1 MEEYQQIWN
10 EIKDRLQKMLSQAS
24 FEQNFSDVRRVVSAE
39 NGIVSILVP
48 SSYIKHNINNIYYKS
63 IDEIKKE
70 VTNKNIRLKFV
81 IEEEI
86 KSKPVNKFVPLAN
99 NDLNLNQNFESF
111 VVGDSN
117 RLAYLT
123 ALKVA
128 ENPGVVL
135 NPLYIFGGSGL
146 GKTHLMMAIG
156 NYIADKDVNYKI
168 VYVQAHDFLNDYS
181 KAVING
187 NNFQAF
193 DEKYDNIDVLLIDD
207 IQMLTNKDGTQ
218 VKFFNIFNSMD
229 NKHKQIVITSDK
241 PANKLNGFMDRLTT
255 RFQMGGIVDINQ
267 PDLQQRINILHKK
280 MEERSEEKFDDEVIE
295 YIAENFTDNVRE
307 LEGALNRVIMW
318 AKMYNKKPDLQM
330 TKDALNIFLA
340 NKKTEPSSNYD
351 NLLSVIASMYS
362 ISVADILGSSRKAN
376 IVLPRQIAMYI
387 LRTRYELTYSKI
399 GNILNGLDHSTVVNG
414 FNKIEAEI
422 KTNNQLE
429 LAIEAIMKK
438 V

>member
-1 MEEYQQIWN
+1 
-10 EIKDRLQKMLSQAS
+10 
-24 FEQNFSDVRRVVSAE
+24 
-39 NGIVSILVP
+39 
-48 SSYIKHNINNIYYKS
+48 
-63 IDEIKKE
+63 
-70 VTNKNIRLKFV
+70 
-81 IEEEI
+81 
-86 KSKPVNKFVPLAN
+86 
-99 NDLNLNQNFESF
+99 
-111 VVGDSN
+111 
-117 RLAYLT
+117 
-123 ALKVA
+123 
-128 ENPGVVL
+128 
-135 NPLYIFGGSGL
+135 
-146 GKTHLMMAIG
+146 
-156 NYIADKDVNYKI
+156 
-168 VYVQAHDFLNDYS
+168 
-181 KAVING
+181 
-187 NNFQAF
+187 
-193 DEKYDNIDVLLIDD
+193 
-207 IQMLTNKDGTQ
+207 
-218 VKFFNIFNSMD
+218 
-229 NKHKQIVITSDK
+229 
-241 PANKLNGFMDRLTT
+241 
-255 RFQMGGIVDINQ
+255 
-267 PDLQQRINILHKK
+267 

-330 TKDALNIFLA
+330 AKDALNIFLA